1 MSGTAALLLLNG
13 LFTAVAGLYLSGDRR
28 APPGPLRRS
37 APLRTA
43 LRLTA
48 IGILCLSLWIAAEM
62 AGWEIGIP
70 IWLGLLSAAAIG
82 NLYLAAVS
90 PRSQRIAAAATTVV
104 SAIAAAGAM
113 LTATA

>member
-1 MSGTAALLLLNG
+1 MSGAAALLVLNG
-13 LFTAVAGLYLSGDRR
+13 LFAAVAGLYLSGDRR

-37 APLRTA
+37 GPLRKT
-43 LRLTA
+43 LRLLA
-48 IGILCLSLWIAAEM
+48 ISVLCLSLWVAAQA

-90 PRSQRIAAAATTVV
+90 PRAQHVAALATA
-104 SAIAAAGAM
+104 SISAAAGAM
-113 LTATA
+113 LTAAV

>member
-1 MSGTAALLLLNG
+1 MSGTAALLILNG
-13 LFTAVAGLYLSGDRR
+13 LFAAVAGLFLSGDRR

-43 LRLTA
+43 LRLFA
-48 IGILCLSLWIAAEM
+48 VGVLCLSLWVVAEIS
-62 AGWEIGIP
+62 GWEIGIP

-82 NLYLAAVS
+82 NLYLAAVA
-90 PRSQRIAAAATTVV
+90 PRAQRIAAAATTTV

-113 LTATA
+113 FTAAA